1 MEHVESLQ
9 IYLNSKYATETVG
22 GNPANSVYYLPV
34 VEIPDGHHI
43 YLSLQNASI
52 PYSFYSITAND
63 NTFTWGLAVEFEPEF
78 TYYFQPGNYNIT
90 QIIDIMSTIMGAGYT
105 ITYSSITSKILIT
118 HTTSNFNIYAGTFN
132 HIIGFS
138 KTTNTTS
145 TANILYGRDCVNL
158 NQIRA
163 INVEVNFPTYNINV
177 AQAYNQNI
185 MATIPV
191 YVAPFSIITY
201 QNPNNFRT
209 NLYVNKLDQIQIRLL
224 DNESRLIDLNGINYQ
239 MTLQLDCIKFTD

>member
-1 MEHVESLQ
+1 M
-9 IYLNSKYATETVG
+9 N
-22 GNPANSVYYLPV
+22 
-34 VEIPDGHHI
+34 
-43 YLSLQNASI
+43 
-52 PYSFYSITAND
+52 
-63 NTFTWGLAVEFEPEF
+63 
-78 TYYFQPGNYNIT
+78 TYYVQPGNYNIT
-90 QIIDIMSTIMGAGYT
+90 QLIDILKTAMGIDYT

-118 HTTSNFNIYAGTFN
+118 HSTSNFIIYAGTFN

-145 TANILYGRDCVNL
+145 TANLLYGRDCVNL

-239 MTLQLDCIKFTD
+239 MTLQLDCIRFVD

>member
-9 IYLNSKYATETVG
+9 IYLNSRYATETVG
-22 GNPANSVYYLPV
+22 GNTANCIYYRPV
-34 VEIPDGHHI
+34 IEIPDGHHI

-52 PYSFYSITAND
+52 PYSFYSITGFD
-63 NTFTWGLAVEFEPEF
+63 NTFSWGVVAGTVN
-78 TYYFQPGNYNIT
+78 TYYIQPGNYNIT
-90 QIIDIMSTIMGAGYT
+90 QLIDILKTAMGVDYT

-118 HTTSNFNIYAGTFN
+118 HSTSNFIIYAGTFN

-145 TANILYGRDCVNL
+145 AANLLYGRDCVNL

-201 QNPNNFRT
+201 ENPNNFRT

-224 DNESRLIDLNGINYQ
+224 DNEARLIDLNGINYQ
-239 MTLQLDCIKFTD
+239 MTLQLDCIRFVD

>member
-9 IYLNSKYATETVG
+9 IYLNSRYATETIG
-22 GNPANSVYYLPV
+22 GNTANCIYYLPV
-34 VEIPDGHHI
+34 IEIPDGHHI

-52 PYSFYSITAND
+52 PYSFYSITSVD
-63 NTFTWGLAVEFEPEF
+63 NTFSWGLVAGAVN
-78 TYYFQPGNYNIT
+78 TYYIQPGNYNIT
-90 QIIDIMSTIMGAGYT
+90 QLIDVLKLAMGVAYT
-105 ITYSSITSKILIT
+105 ITYSSITSKLLIT
-118 HTTSNFNIYAGTFN
+118 HASSNFTIYAGTFN

-145 TANILYGRDCVNL
+145 AGNLLYGRDCVNL

-201 QNPNNFRT
+201 ENPNNFRT

-224 DNESRLIDLNGINYQ
+224 DNEARLIDLNGINYQ

>member
-22 GNPANSVYYLPV
+22 GNTANCVYYLPV
-34 VEIPDGHHI
+34 IEIPDGHHI

-63 NTFTWGLAVEFEPEF
+63 NTFSWGLVAGAVN
-78 TYYFQPGNYNIT
+78 TYYIEPGNYNIT
-90 QIIDIMSTIMGAGYT
+90 QLIDVLKLAMGVDYT
-105 ITYSSITSKILIT
+105 ITYSSITSKLLIT
-118 HTTSNFNIYAGTFN
+118 HASSNFIIYAGTFN

-138 KTTNTTS
+138 ESTNTTS
-145 TANILYGRDCVNL
+145 VANILYGRDCVNL

-224 DNESRLIDLNGINYQ
+224 DNQSRLIDLNGINYQ
-239 MTLQLDCIKFTD
+239 MTLQLDCVKFVE

>member
-9 IYLNSKYATETVG
+9 IYLNSRYATETVG
-22 GNPANSVYYLPV
+22 GNTANCIYYLPV
-34 VEIPDGHHI
+34 IEIPDGHHI

-52 PYSFYSITAND
+52 PYSFYSITSFD
-63 NTFTWGLAVEFEPEF
+63 NTFSWGVVAGTVN
-78 TYYFQPGNYNIT
+78 TYYVQPGNYNIT
-90 QIIDIMSTIMGAGYT
+90 QLIDILKTAMGIDYT

-118 HTTSNFNIYAGTFN
+118 HSTSNFIIYAGTFN

-145 TANILYGRDCVNL
+145 TANLLYGRDCVNL

-239 MTLQLDCIKFTD
+239 MTLQLDCIRFVD